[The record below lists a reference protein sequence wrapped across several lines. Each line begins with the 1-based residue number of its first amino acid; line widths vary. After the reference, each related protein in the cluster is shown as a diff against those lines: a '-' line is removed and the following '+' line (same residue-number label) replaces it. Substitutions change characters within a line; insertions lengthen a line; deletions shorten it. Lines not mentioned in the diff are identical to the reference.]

1 MNPRNHKLQRVLSKI
16 FHKFD
21 RYWKNQRL
29 FIFYLIILSFF
40 LVFFPIVNVTSSWAI
55 QWYSVWLISSY
66 YFKSMLIIF
75 ISLSALILWNS
86 SFRFKNFVI
95 TYLGFKENNYLVNF
109 WLLWI
114 ITTAFFWITD
124 TINVVDRIKS
134 INVTWTAKFVQVLLL
149 LGLIFTLVSVVKWAK
164 QNSSKTKIVN
174 IVDENVIKE
183 NQSKRV
189 FKWLFDEESE
199 NN

>member
-1 MNPRNHKLQRVLSKI
+1 MNPRNHKIKRFISKI

-21 RYWKNQRL
+21 RYGKNQRL
-29 FIFYLIILSFF
+29 FILYLILLAFC
-40 LVFFPIVNVTSSWAI
+40 LVFFPIVSVTSSWAI
-55 QWYSVWLISSY
+55 EWYSVRLISWY

-75 ISLSALILWNS
+75 LSLAVLILRNV
-86 SFRFKNFVI
+86 SFRFKNFII
-95 TYLGFKENNYLVNF
+95 TYLWFKENNYIVNF
-109 WLLWI
+109 WFLRV

-124 TINVVDRIKS
+124 TINVIDWIKS
-134 INVTWTAKFVQVLLL
+134 VNTTWTAKFVQILLL
-149 LGLIFTLVSVVKWAK
+149 LWLIFTLVSVVKWAK

-183 NQSKRV
+183 NQNKRV

-199 NN
+199 DS

>member
-1 MNPRNHKLQRVLSKI
+1 MNPRNHKFKRFISKT

-21 RYWKNQRL
+21 RYGKNQRL
-29 FIFYLIILSFF
+29 FILYLIVLAFC
-40 LVFFPIVNVTSSWAI
+40 LVFFPIVSVTSSGAI
-55 QWYSVWLISSY
+55 EGYSVRLISGY

-75 ISLSALILWNS
+75 LSLAALILRNS

-109 WLLWI
+109 GLLRV
-114 ITTAFFWITD
+114 ITTAFFGITD
-124 TINVVDRIKS
+124 TINVIDWIKS
-134 INVTWTAKFVQVLLL
+134 VNTTGTAKFVQILLL
-149 LGLIFTLVSVVKWAK
+149 LGLIFTLVSVVKGAK

-183 NQSKRV
+183 NQNKRV
-189 FKWLFDEESE
+189 FKGLFDEESKDD
-199 NN
+199 